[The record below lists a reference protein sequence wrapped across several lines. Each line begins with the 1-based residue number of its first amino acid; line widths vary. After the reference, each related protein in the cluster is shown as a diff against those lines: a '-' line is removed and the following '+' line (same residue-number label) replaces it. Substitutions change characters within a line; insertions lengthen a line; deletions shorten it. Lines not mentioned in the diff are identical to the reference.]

1 MGTHVHCNSAM
12 SAFSALHLLRSYNH
26 FLGPAADVGH
36 PYNQLLS
43 PRLSDLSPA
52 SHNTDSPSAGG
63 ISPIALAPPAAA
75 FMASPSLLGA
85 FQPYSP
91 LLPMM
96 ADSKTNPILT
106 RALTGVSTCGNG
118 KRPRG
123 EKKPIPD
130 DQKDEKYYER
140 RKRNNQAAKKSRDAR
155 KIREDQIAFRATMLE
170 HENALLRAQVIT
182 LKEEAQSLRHLL
194 LQGKTEEAT
203 HHQQRP
209 T

>member
-1 MGTHVHCNSAM
+1 MTLAE
-12 SAFSALHLLRSYNH
+12 L
-26 FLGPAADVGH
+26 
-36 PYNQLLS
+36 
-43 PRLSDLSPA
+43 
-52 SHNTDSPSAGG
+52 SPSAHAPESPPAGP
-63 ISPIALAPPAAA
+63 ISPMLPPPAA
-75 FMASPSLLGA
+75 FMTSPGLLGA

-96 ADSKTNPILT
+96 DSKSMYPSKTVYNFMNEKFFLPDPILA
-106 RALTGVSTCGNG
+106 RALSGTCSTG

-130 DQKDEKYYER
+130 EQKDEKYYER

-170 HENALLRAQVIT
+170 HENALLRAQVLT
-182 LKEEAQSLRHLL
+182 LKEEAQSLRHML
-194 LQGKTEEAT
+194 LQRKTEDSS
-203 HHQQRP
+203 HSQQRA